1 MGPSEKEKML
11 SGLPYRP
18 GDPALQADMA
28 AAKVWMVRYN
38 AALAE
43 SPAVRRALLREQLGA
58 VGEGAVIRP
67 PFHCDYGYNIRLG
80 QGVFLNYN
88 CVILDVAEVS
98 STPPTIR
105 VIPRRGRKAW
115 SRPGRSGSGAMSGSG
130 AARSCCPA
138 SPSAMTRW
146 WARAVWSP
154 ATCLRARPWWAIRRG
169 RCLPAATAIDP
180 AQGTASTP
188 GVQW

>member
-1 MGPSEKEKML
+1 MGRQRIGEDAFAAVDPVQR
-11 SGLPYRP
+11 YRQSCQQF
-18 GDPALQADMA
+18 GQCMADMA

-88 CVILDVAEVS
+88 CVILDVAEVHIGDG
-98 STPPTIR
+98 TH
-105 VIPRRGRKAW
+105 
-115 SRPGRSGSGAMSGSG
+115 GA
-130 AARSCCPA
+130 
-138 SPSAMTRW
+138 
-146 WARAVWSP
+146 
-154 ATCLRARPWWAIRRG
+154 
-169 RCLPAATAIDP
+169 
-180 AQGTASTP
+180 
-188 GVQW
+188 